1 MKKKTSAKKKTT
13 KPTSKPDVR
22 DVFVESLSKTIF
34 ETFWETGQLV
44 QLHNHQIL
52 VFGKHEFGLSCSIA
66 ANQIADAV
74 IAGFGHQK
82 EPK

>member
-44 QLHNHQIL
+44 ELHNHEVL
-52 VFGKHEFGLSCSIA
+52 VFGKHEFGFSCSIA
-66 ANQIADAV
+66 ANQIADAL
-74 IAGFGHQK
+74 IAGIEDQRK
-82 EPK
+82 TK